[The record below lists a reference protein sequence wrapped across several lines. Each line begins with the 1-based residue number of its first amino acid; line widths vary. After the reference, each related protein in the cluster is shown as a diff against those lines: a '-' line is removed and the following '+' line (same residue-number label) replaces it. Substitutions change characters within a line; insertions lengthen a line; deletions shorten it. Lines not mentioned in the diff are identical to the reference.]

1 MRTKFKWI
9 FTLLLAFS
17 MQFSFAQEKIVTGV
31 VSDKTGPLPGANVV
45 VKGTT
50 KSTQA
55 DFDGK
60 FSISAKPGEVLVISF
75 TGYNNSTVNVGAA
88 NTYKVTL
95 DEGIALQEVVVL
107 GYDKTSSKP
116 KSVSAVTTISSET
129 IKNRPNVTVLQ
140 SLVGNAPGLNVFS
153 SSGSPGTAKYD
164 LLIRGAGS
172 VNSSTEPLY
181 IIDGIPANS
190 VVFRNINP
198 EDIESVSV
206 LKDAAATSIYGSRS
220 ANGVV
225 VITTKSGKFDSSFR
239 VTYSSTYG
247 ISELPK
253 DDYNIMNSK
262 QLLTLQRDRGVSAGF
277 GNNYFLNVAV
287 GRIPGDYNN
296 TADYFA
302 FTRPLT
308 DDEIARAPN
317 TDWRDIFFTTSVTKT
332 HNLSFSSGG
341 KNLNNFTSVSY
352 TNQEGIVKN
361 TDFQRFTFRSNFN
374 GKTDNER
381 FQFGTFST
389 LSFSTRNQLGQET
402 NANVNNNVIQNPLQG
417 SLTGVPYY
425 GSDFYPGTG
434 QGLFNAIS
442 QASEYMTQGTP
453 SGTDF
458 DGGNTVLAL
467 QDLLVK
473 GNQPNRYNELKVLTN
488 ANASFDI
495 TKKLTVSTKLGV
507 DYTVS
512 DRVFARAPWSYLAI
526 AVRETTLINSLPL
539 PYGGFENRAT
549 TRDFGFNN
557 VTSLLYSDKW
567 GKHSLN
573 AGLYTEYL
581 KSHYTSNSMTHNGL
595 DLLNYSFGAGTG
607 WVTLGPDYPPL
618 LPTVGAFKAD
628 AGTFAYFGSATYDYD
643 DRFGLDLVVR
653 RDASYRF
660 IDDKKWGTFGSIG
673 GRWNI
678 DKQEFMKNS
687 VFNMLKLRASYGIQG
702 NQNLGVPAFGGTPIY
717 TQNNL
722 VRDLVASATGYGNT
736 PGYNLDQFGNN
747 LLQWEEQIQMN
758 FGLDFGLWN
767 DRLSGTLDVY
777 NKKTDQLLSSI
788 PLSAAPGAGSGV
800 DGNNGS
806 LQNRGIELA
815 LKYKLI
821 RNENLNLTVFANGS
835 YNKNKYLVFQEQ
847 KGGLLINAA
856 GTQVNEYYMV
866 PYAGINNVGYTDANG
881 VAQPANGNLLFLDI
895 NNNLTETPSNEL
907 DPRRTGKS
915 NIPAYQGGFGFN
927 LDYKGFSLDA
937 QFAYVFD
944 VWRLDYSQLWL
955 MSPSF
960 ITDNNMSAD
969 ILDAWTP
976 TNTDTNIP
984 SLDATNF
991 GLASDL
997 SDKWLKDASYIRL
1010 RNLNFGYSFDKK
1022 MLDKTFMTSLKFFV
1036 QAENLYTWTKWRGFD
1051 ADSGELTNLGKF
1063 PAPKTVSFGV
1073 NVEF

>member
-1 MRTKFKWI
+1 
-9 FTLLLAFS
+9 

-50 KSTQA
+50 RSTQA

-60 FSISAKPGEVLVISF
+60 FSISAKAGEVLVISF
-75 TGYNNSTVNVGAA
+75 TGYNNSTLTVGAA
-88 NTYKVTL
+88 SNYKVTL

-225 VITTKSGKFDSSFR
+225 VITTKSGKFDSKFK

-262 QLLTLQRDRGVSAGF
+262 QLLTLQRDRGISAGF
-277 GNNYFLNVAV
+277 GQNVLLNNAL
-287 GRIPGDYNN
+287 GRD
-296 TADYFA
+296 ASD
-302 FTRPLT
+302 FTPLT
-308 DDEIARAPN
+308 DAEIARAPS
-317 TDWRDIFFTTSVTKT
+317 TDWRKIFFTTSVTKT
-332 HNLSFSSGG
+332 HNLSFTSGG
-341 KNLNNFTSVSY
+341 KSLNNFTSVSY

-374 GKTDNER
+374 GKSANER
-381 FQFGTFST
+381 FNFGTYST
-389 LSFSTRNQLGQET
+389 ISFSTRHQLGQET

-434 QGLFNAIS
+434 QGLFDKI
-442 QASEYMTQGTP
+442 
-453 SGTDF
+453 GTDF
-458 DGGNTVLAL
+458 DGGNTILAL
-467 QDLLVK
+467 QDLLVE

-488 ANASFDI
+488 ANASFELSKHWTI
-495 TKKLTVSTKLGV
+495 GTKLGV

-526 AVRETTLINSLPL
+526 AVRETTLVNGAPL

-557 VTSLLYSDKW
+557 VTNLLYSNKW

-595 DLLNYSFGAGTG
+595 DLLNYAFGAGTG
-607 WVTLGPDYPPL
+607 WVSLGPDYAPL

-628 AGTFAYFGSATYDYD
+628 AGTFAYFGSATYDFDEKYGVD
-643 DRFGLDLVVR
+643 IVAR

-660 IDDKKWGTFGSIG
+660 VDDNKWGTFGSVG
-673 GRWNI
+673 ARWNI
-678 DKQEFMKNS
+678 DKENFMKNS

-702 NQNLGVPAFGGTPIY
+702 NQNLGVPAFGGTPLY
-717 TQNNL
+717 TNNNL

-736 PGYNLDQFGNN
+736 PGYNLAQFGNN
-747 LLQWEEQIQMN
+747 LLQWEEQIQAN
-758 FGLDFGLWN
+758 VGLDFGLWN
-767 DRLSGTLDVY
+767 DKLSGSVDVY
-777 NKKTDQLLSSI
+777 NKRTDKLLSSI
-788 PLSAAPGAGSGV
+788 LLSAATGASSDV

-821 RNENLNLTVFANGS
+821 RNENVNLTIFANGS
-835 YNKNKYLVFQEQ
+835 YNKNKYLAYTEDKSGDF
-847 KGGLLINAA
+847 INAV
-856 GTQVNEYYMV
+856 GTQVNEYFMV
-866 PYAGINNVGYTDANG
+866 PYAGINNAGYTDVNG

-895 NNNLTETPSNEL
+895 NNNLTENPSN
-907 DPRRTGKS
+907 DSDRRRTGKS
-915 NIPAYQGGFGFN
+915 NIPVYQGGFGFN
-927 LDYKGFSLDA
+927 FDYKGFSLDA

-944 VWRLDYSQLWL
+944 VWRLDYTQLWL

-960 ITDNNMSAD
+960 ISDNNMSAD
-969 ILDAWTP
+969 ILNAWTP
-976 TNTDTNIP
+976 TNTNTDIP

-991 GLASDL
+991 GVASDM

-1010 RNLNFGYSFDKK
+1010 RNLNFGYSFDKE
-1022 MLDKTFMTSLKFFV
+1022 MLSKSFMTSLKFFI

-1063 PAPKTVSFGV
+1063 PAPKTISFGV